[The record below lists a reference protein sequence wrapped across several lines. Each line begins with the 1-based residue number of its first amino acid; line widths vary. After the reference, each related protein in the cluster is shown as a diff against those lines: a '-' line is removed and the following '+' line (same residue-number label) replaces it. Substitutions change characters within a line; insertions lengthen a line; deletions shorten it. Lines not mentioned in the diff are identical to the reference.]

1 MANGAMDR
9 RYALASQ
16 QMRRQEQQQSE
27 KEKEALRR
35 RFAAQGG
42 LGSGA
47 SIKAEQVAGQ
57 ESAKRLGQA
66 ESQLE
71 MSRLGEQA
79 RQEEIEQA
87 RAFQAGESQ
96 KGRLFAGEQS
106 QLGRDFAGSQSQLTR
121 DFQGEQSQLTRDF
134 QGEQSQLGRDFAGSQ
149 SQLGRDFASE
159 QNRMNRNLQ
168 QQGIDLQKQEF
179 EINKL
184 VSLFNMKGDTA
195 AQVRDLFANM
205 LGIKPSESSKVGSGI
220 SGSGPIGWNVKNW
233 FNEDGSAKN

>member
-1 MANGAMDR
+1 MDR

-79 RQEEIEQA
+79 RQEEIAEQRKYQTGERLGTQEFSGVLA
-87 RAFQAGESQ
+87 QKQMDLTREQGDLTRSLQGRLHGESLSSQ
-96 KGRLFAGEQS
+96 KELQLSAQEHAAGLAKKQM
-106 QLGRDFAGSQSQLTR
+106 DLTR
-121 DFQGEQSQLTRDF
+121 
-134 QGEQSQLGRDFAGSQ
+134 
-149 SQLGRDFASE
+149 E
-159 QNRMNRNLQ
+159 QNQLNRNLQ

>member
-87 RAFQAGESQ
+87 RSFQRGEREAGQ
-96 KGRLFAGEQS
+96 TFAGTQAE
-106 QLGRDFAGSQSQLTR
+106 LGRKFATSERLGGQEFAGTQA
-121 DFQGEQSQLTRDF
+121 E
-134 QGEQSQLGRDFAGSQ
+134 LGRKFTTSERMGAQEFAGTQASKQ
-149 SQLGRDFASE
+149 MEFARE

-168 QQGIDLQKQEF
+168 QQGIDLQKQELA
-179 EINKL
+179 INKL
-184 VSLFNMKGDTA
+184 STLFNMKGDS
-195 AQVRDLFANM
+195 ANWAREQLTRM
-205 LGIKPSESSKVGSGI
+205 LGGHPWSGQVSYPSGVSEGG
-220 SGSGPIGWNVKNW
+220 NVMPS
-233 FNEDGSAKN
+233 FNTSVNMN

>member
-87 RAFQAGESQ
+87 RSFQRAERLGGQEFSGGLAQKQMDLTREQGDLTRSLQSRLHGES
-96 KGRLFAGEQS
+96 L
-106 QLGRDFAGSQSQLTR
+106 GSQKELQLSAQEHAAGLAKKQMDLTR
-121 DFQGEQSQLTRDF
+121 
-134 QGEQSQLGRDFAGSQ
+134 
-149 SQLGRDFASE
+149 E
-159 QNRMNRNLQ
+159 QNQLNRNLQ
-168 QQGIDLQKQEF
+168 QQGIDLQKEEF
-179 EINKL
+179 AINKL
-184 VSLFNMKGDTA
+184 VSLFNMGGD
-195 AQVRDLFANM
+195 
-205 LGIKPSESSKVGSGI
+205 
-220 SGSGPIGWNVKNW
+220 
-233 FNEDGSAKN
+233 SAKNVRDYLASILRVGMPTKTQVGITNSSEGQPSVLAGTTYG

>member
-1 MANGAMDR
+1 MDR

-87 RAFQAGESQ
+87 RSFQRGEREAGQ
-96 KGRLFAGEQS
+96 TFAGTQADLSRKFATSERLGGQEFAGT
-106 QLGRDFAGSQSQLTR
+106 QAELGRKFTTSERMGAQEFAGTQ
-121 DFQGEQSQLTRDF
+121 
-134 QGEQSQLGRDFAGSQ
+134 
-149 SQLGRDFASE
+149 ASKQME
-159 QNRMNRNLQ
+159 FTSRQNRMNRNLE

-205 LGIKPSESSKVGSGI
+205 LGIKPSESSKVGYGI

>member
-1 MANGAMDR
+1 MDR

-87 RAFQAGESQ
+87 RAFQRGEREAGQ
-96 KGRLFAGEQS
+96 TFAGTQAE
-106 QLGRDFAGSQSQLTR
+106 LGRKFTTSERMGAQEFAGTQASKQM
-121 DFQGEQSQLTRDF
+121 
-134 QGEQSQLGRDFAGSQ
+134 
-149 SQLGRDFASE
+149 DFASE

-168 QQGIDLQKQEF
+168 QQGIDLQKKEF

-184 VSLFNMKGDTA
+184 STLFNMGGDS
-195 AQVRDLFANM
+195 ANWAREQLTRM
-205 LGIKPSESSKVGSGI
+205 LGGNPWSGQVSYPSGVSEGG
-220 SGSGPIGWNVKNW
+220 NVMPS
-233 FNEDGSAKN
+233 FNTSVNIN